1 MGLDGVMRKLL
12 LVGLAL
18 YLVELPVQAKEIQ
31 FSPET
36 FSILGA
42 MDDSQV
48 SSVAAPRQKKNK
60 SYKDDLTGPNYS
72 QIYFETDLPPGS
84 IIVRTRERKL
94 YFILPGQQAIMYRVG
109 VGRDGFQWS
118 GQNRIS
124 RKAVWPSWHPPDV
137 MIKREAAKG
146 HIIPDFME
154 GGPQNPL
161 GARAM
166 YLGNTEFRIHGT
178 TQPWSIGHAVS
189 SGCIRMLN
197 EHVIDLFDRVQIG
210 ATVVVE

>member
-1 MGLDGVMRKLL
+1 MRKLL
-12 LVGLAL
+12 LAGLFSIIAGF
-18 YLVELPVQAKEIQ
+18 PAHAKQIQ
-31 FSPET
+31 FSPST
-36 FSILGA
+36 FAILGG
-42 MDDSQV
+42 MEDSQV
-48 SSVAAPRQKKNK
+48 ASVVAPRQKHQKPV
-60 SYKDDLTGPNYS
+60 KDDLSGPNRT
-72 QIYFETDLPPGS
+72 QIYFETQLPPGS
-84 IIVRTRERKL
+84 ILVRTGERKL
-94 YFILPGQQAIMYRVG
+94 YFILPDHQAIMYRVG
-109 VGRDGFQWS
+109 VGREGFQWS

-146 HIIPDFME
+146 HVIPDFME

-166 YLGNTEFRIHGT
+166 YIGSTDCRIHGT

-197 EHVIDLFDRVQIG
+197 ENVIELFDRVQIG
-210 ATVVVE
+210 ARVVVE